1 MCVDD
6 VGTTGV
12 MDGVV
17 QPGASTVGSLGAD
30 VGWSSGVTEGWTSLD
45 AVGLSTGAVVGA
57 GLLWWV
63 RQIDWYHIFCKPAMA
78 NTTQRRRMRLAYRW
92 PMWREDST
100 RSFPGYQLPRL
111 FTMNGKMLTVACRC
125 SSSCLRGSYFSTLD
139 LAASSSALGEPSKG
153 QDTSTSVTV
162 ESSGDIIVK
171 FGRLLSVVPG
181 MGCSFIT
188 VPRCLGVNPYDP
200 LQDGIVP
207 FPRHPQVLVAVV
219 EDVSQRLRDS
229 PTDST

>member
-45 AVGLSTGAVVGA
+45 AVGWSTGAVVGA

-78 NTTQRRRMRLAYRW
+78 NSMQRRRMRLAYRW

-111 FTMNGKMLTVACRC
+111 PTMNGKMLTMACRC

-153 QDTSTSVTV
+153 QDTS
-162 ESSGDIIVK
+162 
-171 FGRLLSVVPG
+171 SVVWG
-181 MGCSFIT
+181 YNCQVRTVVAGCARDGLLFHYRPQ
-188 VPRCLGVNPYDP
+188 VFGVSPYDP

-219 EDVSQRLRDS
+219 EDVSQRLGDS